1 VNAGP
6 TTNSPYEKA
15 MTVPKNKRRTI
26 CVNYAPGQENIESL
40 GANAAERREMLV
52 NILYTV

>member
-1 VNAGP
+1 VNTKP

-15 MTVPKNKRRTI
+15 MTVPKKKRRTI
-26 CVNYAPGQENIESL
+26 WVNYAPGQENIESL